1 MKGRITSTVMV
12 YLIKLDPVYIVRVD
26 RHGISIHKVQVV
38 VRRKEVLIH
47 QDHRQLQSEGHGR
60 RIYMYTTSGMV
71 LQTSVYLLTF
81 IREM

>member
-38 VRRKEVLIH
+38 VRRKEVLVH

-60 RIYMYTTSGMV
+60 RVYTTCGMV
-71 LQTSVYLLTF
+71 SQTLVNLLTF